1 MVASQIFGWS
11 FQFIGH
17 GLYEKRAP
25 AISTNLFNII
35 VAPLF
40 VVYEVLEI
48 LFDFEK
54 ERTVEYKKIA
64 EADIAYYRI
73 KKGYPM
79 REGIKIKN
87 FI

>member
-1 MVASQIFGWS
+1 
-11 FQFIGH
+11 
-17 GLYEKRAP
+17 
-25 AISTNLFNII
+25 
-35 VAPLF
+35 
-40 VVYEVLEI
+40 VLEI